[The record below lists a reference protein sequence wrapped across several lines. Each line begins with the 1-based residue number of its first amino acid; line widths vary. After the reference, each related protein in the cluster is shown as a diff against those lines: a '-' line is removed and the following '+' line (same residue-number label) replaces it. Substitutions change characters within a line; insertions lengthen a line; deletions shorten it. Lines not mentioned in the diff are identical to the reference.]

1 MSALWTPAPL
11 RMPAATGCY
20 PQASPFFWCLSPYR
34 LNMLV
39 MDTSALLTRISNAH
53 GAARQV
59 DLHLER
65 SERRRLQ
72 ALVDSG
78 HLRRYPHG
86 VVALPDVDKRVL
98 IARVHRGLITCEHA
112 AAHYRLPLPSSPKT
126 LHVLIPRGHKAAP
139 LWGEHQHET
148 RDLPPVPLSAFPV
161 APLAR
166 CLADLLCCVQEWT
179 ALVAADAALHQGRV
193 TYEQVGTYLRGSRR
207 VLGRRRL
214 QRTSSRA
221 RSPLETLARIQ
232 LRGAGLD
239 VVDGVEIG
247 GVGEVD
253 LLIAG
258 WLVVEL
264 DGYEYHSDMWS
275 FDQDRSRDR
284 ELARLGYTSIRFTAN
299 NVRSGRIVD
308 EVRRVLAAHPGAARV
323 RMASRSA

>member
-148 RDLPPVPLSAFPV
+148 RDRPPVPLSAFPV

-166 CLADLLCCVQEWT
+166 CLADLLCCAQEWT

>member
-166 CLADLLCCVQEWT
+166 CLADLLCCAQEWT

-275 FDQDRSRDR
+275 FDQDRSRNR

>member
-72 ALVDSG
+72 ALVNSG

-166 CLADLLCCVQEWT
+166 CLADLLCCAQEWT

>member
-166 CLADLLCCVQEWT
+166 CLADLLCCAQEWT

>member
-148 RDLPPVPLSAFPV
+148 RDLPPAPLSAFPV

-166 CLADLLCCVQEWT
+166 CLADLLCCAQEWT

-275 FDQDRSRDR
+275 FNQDRSRDR

>member
-86 VVALPDVDKRVL
+86 VVALSDVDKRVL

-166 CLADLLCCVQEWT
+166 CLADLLCCAQEWT